1 MMAHSMFN
9 TPSLNPQSTNIAD
22 WKPLYLFNFYRITIA
37 LCFLGLVSA
46 DIVPSF
52 IAKESRSF
60 FLSVDLIYLLF
71 GGICHWLIKH
81 RTPPFAWQIFAQF
94 LFDIAAITLMMY
106 ASGGL
111 NSGLGVLLII
121 TIAGVSLLTEGLLAF
136 FFAAVATL
144 SVLVQATFVVIYG
157 MHILQGTT
165 VQNSYIHASMLG
177 VSFFAT
183 AYLGQMLAKRI
194 RTSEALAKQRGL
206 HLQYLAQLNAQIV
219 QNIQSGIVVVDMGGR
234 VRQFNEAARRLLGLS
249 EPANGRNLSAVMP
262 ELALQLEH
270 WQKHK
275 LAFSRMFRP
284 AQGGVSIITTFT
296 ELDRGGEV
304 NVLIVLEDA
313 TVVNQ
318 QAAQLKLVSLAR
330 LTGSIAH
337 EIRNPLSAI
346 SQAGQL
352 LSEEIPPETNAYPLV
367 HMILNNSQRVNT
379 IIENVLQIS
388 RRGQPHVLSFDLH
401 QWLKNFI
408 VELCAHKRLPEDAIL
423 LSAQQQEVM
432 VCFDKVQL
440 FQVVNNLCENG
451 LRYSKTAPFIAIT
464 LGINQAVNLPF
475 LDIRDYGSGMN
486 HETAKQIFEPF
497 FTTEDQGSGLGLYVA
512 RELCDAN
519 RAFLQLVENT
529 EQGCCF
535 RVHFS
540 RAIVEL

>member
-1 MMAHSMFN
+1 MAHTMLNASQLN
-9 TPSLNPQSTNIAD
+9 TQPANISD

-37 LCFLGLVSA
+37 LSFLILVGLGIA
-46 DIVPSF
+46 PDF
-52 IAKESRSF
+52 IAKENQSL
-60 FLSVDLIYLLF
+60 FLWVDRAYLLF
-71 GGICHWLIKH
+71 GLISHILIK
-81 RTPPFAWQIFAQF
+81 RRSPPFAWQIFAQF

-121 TIAGVSLLTEGLLAF
+121 SIAGVSLLTEGLLTF
-136 FFAAVATL
+136 FFAAVATI

-157 MHILQGTT
+157 MHISQGTT
-165 VQNSYIHASMLG
+165 IQNSYIHASMLG

-183 AYLGQMLAKRI
+183 AFLGQMLAKRI
-194 RTSEALAKQRGL
+194 HTSEALAKQRGL

-219 QNIQSGIVVVDMGGR
+219 QNIQSGIVVVDLGGR
-234 VRQFNEAARRLLGLS
+234 VRLFNEAARRLLGLH
-249 EPANGRNLSAVMP
+249 EPANGRTLSAVTP
-262 ELALQLEH
+262 ELAQQLEH
-270 WQKHK
+270 WQQQK

-284 AQGGVSIITTFT
+284 TQGGVSIITTFT
-296 ELDRGGEV
+296 ELDRGGES

-318 QAAQLKLVSLAR
+318 QAAQLKLSSLAR

-352 LSEEIPPETNAYPLV
+352 LNEDIPPENQNYPLV
-367 HMILNNSQRVNT
+367 QMILNNTKRVNT

-401 QWLKNFI
+401 PWITEFI
-408 VELCAHKRLPEDAIL
+408 EELRMHQHLPASAIEL
-423 LSAQQQEVM
+423 NVQQAEIV

-451 LRYSKTAPFIAIT
+451 LRYSKTEPMLALT
-464 LGINQAVNLPF
+464 VGVNQAVNLPF
-475 LDIRDYGSGMN
+475 LDIKDFGKGMS

-497 FTTEDQGSGLGLYVA
+497 FTTEDSGTGLGLYVA

-535 RVHFS
+535 RIHFS
-540 RAIVEL
+540 RAIVES